1 MTSMVTLRF
10 AMLASGHPL
19 LLASAVLDRPPNL
32 TDAHRHDLS
41 SPKAEDVKQQAPVPL
56 VQLA

>member
-1 MTSMVTLRF
+1 
-10 AMLASGHPL
+10 MLASGHPL